1 VFGLLYKRTSL
12 SDTLPSQGRDLLHTP
27 YYNKGSAFSADERD
41 KFHLHGLLPSNIQTL
56 DEQVRRA
63 YDQYSSRPNALA
75 KNTFMTSM
83 ADQNTVLYFRLIQDH
98 LKEMFSVI
106 YTPTEGDAIEDYSRL
121 FRSPHGC
128 FLAIDE
134 PANVE
139 RNLSKFAGPE
149 DIDYI
154 VVSDGEEIL
163 GIGDQGVGGV
173 LISVAK
179 LVLTTAC
186 GGIHPNR
193 TLPVVL
199 DTGTDNQN
207 LLTDELYLGLKR
219 PRVRGEEYDG
229 FVDRFVQ
236 GARKLYPNAYIH
248 FEDFGLSNARR
259 VLDRYRPHIACFND
273 DIQGTGC
280 VTLAAIM
287 AGLHVSK
294 VKLTDMRMLVF
305 GSGSAGT
312 GIANQVRGA
321 IAADSDKSQEEV
333 ANQIW

>member
-1 VFGLLYKRTSL
+1 
-12 SDTLPSQGRDLLHTP
+12 
-27 YYNKGSAFSADERD
+27 
-41 KFHLHGLLPSNIQTL
+41 
-56 DEQVRRA
+56 
-63 YDQYSSRPNALA
+63 
-75 KNTFMTSM
+75 MTSM
-83 ADQNTVLYFRLIQDH
+83 ADQNTVLYFRLILDH

-106 YTPTEGDAIEDYSRL
+106 YTPTEGDAIENYSRL
-121 FRSPHGC
+121 FRQPHGC
-128 FLAIDE
+128 FLAINE
-134 PANVE
+134 PENVE

-186 GGIHPNR
+186 AGIHPNR

-207 LLTDELYLGLKR
+207 LLNDELYLGLKR
-219 PRVRGEEYDG
+219 PRVRGEEYDA
-229 FVDRFVQ
+229 FVDKFVQ

-248 FEDFGLSNARR
+248 FEDFGLPNARR
-259 VLDRYRPHIACFND
+259 ILDKYRPHIACFND

-280 VTLAAIM
+280 VTLAAVM
-287 AGLHVSK
+287 AALHVSN
-294 VKLTDMRMLVF
+294 VKLEDMRMLVF

-312 GIANQVRGA
+312 GIADQVRDA
-321 IAADSDKSQEEV
+321 IAADTDKTKEE
-333 ANQIW
+333 ATKQIW